1 MKTNPTMQAEAV
13 LPTRPVSENGKIN
26 ILTRLAYGG
35 GDVACNVVYGMIA
48 TLLTLFY
55 TDYAGVSVATVGLV
69 MLISRFFDGGSDVV
83 MGFIVDRTHS
93 KWGQSRPW
101 ILWMSLPYAL
111 SAILLFSIPHTNATI
126 QFLYIFVTYNFC
138 TTVCYTAIN
147 LPYGSLS
154 AMMTRDSK
162 ERDLLSVFRMGLSPM
177 GRIIAVT
184 CTMPLIKLFG
194 DNQAAWVKVM
204 SIWAAI
210 AFLLLITCFIKCEE
224 TVHIT
229 ARSEEKIPVGR
240 SLKALVTNQY
250 FWAVLLLWMFQST
263 NQAVVGTIL
272 PYYCKYV
279 FHNDSWMYST
289 LYLSETIVLIVFTFL
304 CPLLRD
310 MLGKRN
316 MIVAGAVLVL
326 ISQGLFFLNTTSF
339 SWCLF
344 TTMLRGVGEAPL
356 CAFVFGMIGD
366 VVEFGQWKH
375 HIRQESFIFAGGSVG
390 TKLGTGIAQASIAGI
405 MSLCGYISSTG
416 SAVVQSQSAINS
428 IINIYMF
435 GPLLIFVGVLIVG
448 LLYQLDK
455 KYPAIMK
462 ELAERAASC
471 NFLIFIFPQPF
482 PAWLQSCAGNLFL
495 ALPVPV
501 GRAFSVCA
509 PCPPCR
515 EADIHKKFIAAALRL
530 SALLYIINAEHI
542 PVSPLPIT
550 ERFR

>member
-111 SAILLFSIPHTNATI
+111 SAILLFSVPHTNATI

-184 CTMPLIKLFG
+184 CTMPLIKMFG

-210 AFLLLITCFIKCEE
+210 
-224 TVHIT
+224 
-229 ARSEEKIPVGR
+229 
-240 SLKALVTNQY
+240 
-250 FWAVLLLWMFQST
+250 AVLLLWMFQST

-310 MLGKRN
+310 RLGKRN

-326 ISQGLFFLNTTSF
+326 LSQGLFFLNTTSF

-416 SAVVQSQSAINS
+416 STVVQSQSAISS
-428 IINIYMF
+428 IFPSF
-435 GPLLIFVGVLIVG
+435 GAVPWIFLPAVA
-448 LLYQLDK
+448 LYS
-455 KYPAIMK
+455 
-462 ELAERAASC
+462 RAAASSSWRMPGC
-471 NFLIFIFPQPF
+471 
-482 PAWLQSCAGNLFL
+482 
-495 ALPVPV
+495 
-501 GRAFSVCA
+501 FSQ
-509 PCPPCR
+509 
-515 EADIHKKFIAAALRL
+515 
-530 SALLYIINAEHI
+530 
-542 PVSPLPIT
+542 T
-550 ERFR
+550 

>member
-1 MKTNPTMQAEAV
+1 MECA
-13 LPTRPVSENGKIN
+13 
-26 ILTRLAYGG
+26 
-35 GDVACNVVYGMIA
+35 
-48 TLLTLFY
+48 
-55 TDYAGVSVATVGLV
+55 
-69 MLISRFFDGGSDVV
+69 
-83 MGFIVDRTHS
+83 
-93 KWGQSRPW
+93 
-101 ILWMSLPYAL
+101 
-111 SAILLFSIPHTNATI
+111 
-126 QFLYIFVTYNFC
+126 
-138 TTVCYTAIN
+138 
-147 LPYGSLS
+147 
-154 AMMTRDSK
+154 SK
-162 ERDLLSVFRMGLSPM
+162 EGVTVTRTKIAAI
-177 GRIIAVT
+177 IIAR
-184 CTMPLIKLFG
+184 MSRLII
-194 DNQAAWVKVM
+194 V
-204 SIWAAI
+204 S
-210 AFLLLITCFIKCEE
+210 
-224 TVHIT
+224 T
-229 ARSEEKIPVGR
+229 A
-240 SLKALVTNQY
+240 

-310 MLGKRN
+310 RLGKRN

-326 ISQGLFFLNTTSF
+326 LSQGLFFLNTTSF

-448 LLYQLDK
+448 ILYQLDK

-462 ELAERAASC
+462 ELAER
-471 NFLIFIFPQPF
+471 
-482 PAWLQSCAGNLFL
+482 
-495 ALPVPV
+495 
-501 GRAFSVCA
+501 
-509 PCPPCR
+509 
-515 EADIHKKFIAAALRL
+515 EARGEL
-530 SALLYIINAEHI
+530 
-542 PVSPLPIT
+542 
-550 ERFR
+550 